1 MSKKFSA
8 VYFLLL
14 VGTLVLIGVSM
25 NAFAAKAAVGTVAA
39 ETTSRGTPL
48 WQMVT
53 GGGINMLFL
62 GILSV
67 VALASII
74 YHFMNVAVEKLT
86 PREFTEN
93 LLFLIEKK
101 EYQKAASVCKQQ
113 DNMISAIALKGLS
126 KMSHGKAVVEGAI
139 QYEGKARIERLWQNL
154 NYMGDMAVIA
164 PMLGLLGTIIGMI
177 DAFNYFKLGTIHPVV
192 LTQGLAK
199 AMVNTVFG
207 LIIAVPCLVFYSY
220 FRGRISRITSTVEAV
235 AAEIAQLLSR

>member
-14 VGTLVLIGVSM
+14 VITLIIVGAGT
-25 NAFAAKAAVGTVAA
+25 NAFAAKAAVESAT
-39 ETTSRGTPL
+39 ETASRGTPL
-48 WQMVT
+48 WQMVM
-53 GGGINMLFL
+53 GGGINMIFL

-67 VALASII
+67 IALASII
-74 YHFMNVAVEKLT
+74 YHFMNVDIEKLT
-86 PREFTEN
+86 PRDFTEN
-93 LLFLIEKK
+93 LLFLLEKK
-101 EYQKAASVCKQQ
+101 EYQKATSVCKQQ
-113 DNMISAIALKGLS
+113 DNMISAIALRGLS
-126 KMSHGKAVVEGAI
+126 KLNHGKAVIEGAI

-164 PMLGLLGTIIGMI
+164 PLLGLLGTIIGMI

-220 FRGRISRITSTVEAV
+220 FRGRISRITSTAEAV
-235 AAEIAQLLSR
+235 AAEIIQLMSR